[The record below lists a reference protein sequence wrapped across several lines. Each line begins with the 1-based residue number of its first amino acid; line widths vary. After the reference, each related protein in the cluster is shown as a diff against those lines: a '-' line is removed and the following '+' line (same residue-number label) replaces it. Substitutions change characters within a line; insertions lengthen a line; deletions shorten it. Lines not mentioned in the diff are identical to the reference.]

1 MRRRH
6 MMNNNILQDKHEGFE
21 LYMWFSG
28 EDAPV
33 NNKWVSRINNFAWNL
48 TNVTHN
54 NNYYQ
59 FNTSPTSNAATSY
72 GSMNSSGVDLK
83 QQFIIEATIQID
95 AVHNSTKRVFI
106 VDLSSF
112 TSTKNNGTAI
122 LVTQNSSG
130 SSVVVGHNTK
140 VNGNVGVGS
149 LNYTYLPYSI
159 GNICKVSSICSP
171 INDNQSQIITYFNGS
186 ESVKSN
192 PFNTVTWNSWG
203 DTTNHLDLYIGR
215 GTTSSSSNPSI
226 FNGKIFDIKIYR
238 KL

>member
-59 FNTSPTSNAATSY
+59 FNTSPTSNTATSY

-95 AVHNSTKRVFI
+95 AFHNSKKNAFI
-106 VDLSSF
+106 IDLSSYC
-112 TSTKNNGTAI
+112 STKNNGTLI
-122 LVTQNSSG
+122 YVLQDSSS
-130 SSVVVGHNTK
+130 SSVRINHNTK
-140 VNGNVGVGS
+140 VNGNVSVGS
-149 LNYTYLPYSI
+149 LSQTYLPYSI
-159 GNICKVSSICSP
+159 GNICKLVNRCNI
-171 INDNQSQIITYFNGS
+171 INDSQSQITTYFNGS
-186 ESVKSN
+186 ESSKSN
-192 PFNTVTWNSWG
+192 TFNTVTWNSWG
-203 DTTNHLDLYIGR
+203 TTTNNLNFYIGR
-215 GTTSSSSNPSI
+215 GEQSTSSNPSI